1 MAGPKLAMSV
11 GGRLANALKRLIGG
25 KVLGTDSP
33 CNKRDPSCKLGS
45 LSPVTHD
52 R

>member
-25 KVLGTDSP
+25 KVLGTDF
-33 CNKRDPSCKLGS
+33 RR
-45 LSPVTHD
+45 VT
-52 R
+52 RETPAASWGLFLL